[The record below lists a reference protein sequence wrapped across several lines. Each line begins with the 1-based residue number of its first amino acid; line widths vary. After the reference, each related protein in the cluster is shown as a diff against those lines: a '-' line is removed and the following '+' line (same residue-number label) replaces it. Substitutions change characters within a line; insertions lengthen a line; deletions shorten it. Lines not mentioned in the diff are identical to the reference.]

1 MAYRTLVRADS
12 ITERGERLTTFEVEF
27 PRIILAEFNT
37 PRVLSRNS
45 ASPRAIPVKKQLKRV
60 MADPFIPDEFG
71 RNQSGMNPDW
81 NRPLTELEIAQA
93 SRYWLEGRDAAV
105 ETAVK
110 MLIGER
116 ALGGIAKDLTGK
128 SWARTPKSS
137 RFDTMTQVIDALPAN
152 LADEFEVHEALGLTV
167 EELLNVHKQYP
178 NRLLEPYMWHTVIA
192 SGTEWDNF
200 FALRTSTNT
209 QREFMLSAI
218 AMRET
223 MGVSIPVPMKCD
235 GSDWHLPLFD
245 KHSGPDAEIWGASIE
260 KSKLIS
266 IGRCA
271 RVSLLTHNGIRDPQE
286 DIRLGKTLQSDG
298 HMSPFEH
305 VARPMTDDELSK
317 GLYVSN
323 FRGWVQA
330 RKEIPNEDNFA
341 KVLELAR

>member
-12 ITERGERLTTFEVEF
+12 ISERGERLTTFEVEF

-45 ASPRAIPVKKQLKRV
+45 ASSRAIPVKKQLKRV

-116 ALGGIAKDLTGK
+116 ALGGIAKDLTGR

-137 RFDTMTQVIDALPAN
+137 RFDTMVQVIDALPNN
-152 LADEFEVHEALGLTV
+152 LADEFEVHEALGLSV
-167 EELLNVHKQYP
+167 EEILNIHKQYT
-178 NRLLEPYMWHTVIA
+178 NRVLEPYMWHTIITTA
-192 SGTEWDNF
+192 TEWDNL
-200 FALRTSTNT
+200 FALRTNKNA
-209 QREFMLSAI
+209 QREFMLAAI
-218 AMRET
+218 SMREA
-223 MGVSIPVPMKCD
+223 MEESVPLAMVSD
-235 GSDWHLPLFD
+235 GSDWHLPFFN
-245 KHSGPDAEIWGASIE
+245 KFSGEDTEIWRTSIE

-266 IGRCA
+266 VGRCA
-271 RVSLLTHNGIRDPQE
+271 RVSYLTHDGKRDPE
-286 DIRLGKTLQSDG
+286 KDIELGTSLRIDG

-305 VARPMTDDELSK
+305 IARPMTDEEYAQSQFS
-317 GLYVSN
+317 GN